1 MVMPSNRNN
10 RMFPSL
16 LTTTTTVCLGALLF
30 TSGIQPLTP
39 LPTNHHQQLHHPHH
53 HHLQQQHHHRMK
65 RLVGGQSAAIESAP
79 FAVQLVLKGQSFCTG
94 SLIDYDKVLTAGHC
108 VLEGVDFIVYGTAR
122 KYTTYD
128 DDQVVSSSSGG
139 RSPPSRRSYQFKKAN
154 VSRVIVHPQYRGGV
168 SPADIAILQLASP
181 VDDHTARP
189 IALETEGGHCN
200 MAAVVYGFG
209 QSAYTYSPSL
219 QAMSTR
225 LINSCRTR
233 SVNANFLMTQ
243 TRGRTVCNVSWG
255 LFVCFVILCNSTHSR
270 IGRFRWRPGGGR
282 QADRHCF
289 WHVSRGL
296 PPR

>member
-1 MVMPSNRNN
+1 MVGQCLVMPSNRNN

-39 LPTNHHQQLHHPHH
+39 LPTNHHQQLHHRHH
-53 HHLQQQHHHRMK
+53 HHLQQQHHHRIK
-65 RLVGGQSAAIESAP
+65 RLVGGQSVAIESAP

-94 SLIDYDKVLTAGHC
+94 SLIDRDKVLTAGHC

-139 RSPPSRRSYQFKKAN
+139 RSPPPRRSYQFKKAN

-225 LINSCRTR
+225 LINSCRAR

-243 TRGRTVCNVSWG
+243 TRGRTVCNVS
-255 LFVCFVILCNSTHSR
+255 
-270 IGRFRWRPGGGR
+270 
-282 QADRHCF
+282 
-289 WHVSRGL
+289 
-296 PPR
+296 